1 MNLRVKIPK
10 YVIRKIANKDNNKT
24 TYSLQVI
31 SNIWKFHI
39 DFEGITF
46 TLFKVIDR
54 GIRPSKK
61 DKNK

>member
-1 MNLRVKIPK
+1 MNLQVKIPK
-10 YVIRKIANKDNNKT
+10 YVIRKIADKVNNKT

-46 TLFKVIDR
+46 TLLKVINR
-54 GIRPSKK
+54 GIRSSKE